1 MEKQIDLQLS
11 FFDEGC
17 VNDNVT
23 DRRCSIDVVITDINE
38 AYPFLSRT
46 SLTYKLCLCA
56 ITLLFTLLGLF
67 LKSFIF
73 RFLCSP
79 SETSSTINLLIFT
92 QQFYRVTMAIYY
104 IWFGVAYL
112 LPFSLEDLF
121 GGSFCPFFSAVGTF
135 SIFGDI
141 YWSSALAFTRLL
153 YIKHNKWLRF
163 SSFLLFDYDLPN
175 PDILLR

>member
-23 DRRCSIDVVITDINE
+23 DRRCSIDVYVVITDLNE

-56 ITLLFTLLGLF
+56 ITLFFTFLGLF

-92 QQFYRVTMAIYY
+92 QQFYRVTMAVYY
-104 IWFGVAYL
+104 VWFGVAYL
-112 LPFSLEDLF
+112 FPFSLEDLF

-153 YIKHNKWLRF
+153 YIRHNKWMRF
-163 SSFLLFDYDLPN
+163 GSFVLFD
-175 PDILLR
+175 